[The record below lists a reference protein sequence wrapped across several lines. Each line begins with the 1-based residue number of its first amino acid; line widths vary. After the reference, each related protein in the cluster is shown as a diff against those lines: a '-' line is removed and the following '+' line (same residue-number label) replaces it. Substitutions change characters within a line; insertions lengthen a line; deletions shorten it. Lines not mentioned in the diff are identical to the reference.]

1 MRLSEVCDIQTG
13 YTARGRLEAADAD
26 GVPVITLRDFGGDG
40 VVRAYAL
47 QRVKL
52 QSPDQRY
59 YVGAGDVV
67 FRSRGEKNTAFALGS
82 DFQESSV
89 AVLPL
94 MIIRSKTG
102 NIIPEYLA
110 WLINSPRSQSY
121 FDAEAQGTN
130 MRMISKSALDD
141 LDILIPEVSVQQ
153 KIVEVAGLASRERE
167 LLSNLADKRARL
179 VSASLMNIVE
189 NFGATTQKGLSQ

>member
-1 MRLSEVCDIQTG
+1 MKLSEMCDIRTG
-13 YTARGRLEAADAD
+13 YTARGRLEAVDAD

-40 VVRAYAL
+40 VVRAHAI

-82 DFQESSV
+82 DFQDSSV

-94 MIIRSKTG
+94 MIIRPKTG
-102 NIIPEYLA
+102 NIVPEYLA
-110 WLINSPRSQSY
+110 WLINSPRSQFY
-121 FDAEAQGTN
+121 FDAEAQGTS
-130 MRMISKSALDD
+130 MRMISKSTLDD
-141 LDILIPEVSVQQ
+141 LDLVIPEVSIQQ
-153 KIVEVAGLASRERE
+153 KIVEVAGLASRESE
-167 LLSNLADKRARL
+167 LLSKLADIRARI
-179 VSASLMNIVE
+179 VAASLLSAVE